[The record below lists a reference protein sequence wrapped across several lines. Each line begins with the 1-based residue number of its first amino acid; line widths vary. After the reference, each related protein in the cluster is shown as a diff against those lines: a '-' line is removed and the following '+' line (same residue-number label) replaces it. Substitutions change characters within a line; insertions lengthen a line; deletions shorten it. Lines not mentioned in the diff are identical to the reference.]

1 MYATRRIVGERYT
14 QVTQRDRQADLAAAL
29 TQGTDYDALMYL
41 HALGYDVSQA
51 RVSH

>member
-1 MYATRRIVGERYT
+1 MDTTRRICGERYT
-14 QVTQRDRQADLAAAL
+14 QATPRDRRADLAQAL

-41 HALGYDVSQA
+41 HSLGYDVSQA